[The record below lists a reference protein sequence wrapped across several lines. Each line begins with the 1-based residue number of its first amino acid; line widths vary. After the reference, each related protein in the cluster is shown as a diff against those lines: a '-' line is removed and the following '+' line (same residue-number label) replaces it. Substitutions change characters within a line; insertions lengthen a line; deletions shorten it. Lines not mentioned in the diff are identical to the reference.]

1 MARIAQLVLATALV
15 GSYSI
20 TVGCN
25 STAPRRISTP
35 EERSEAQLRQARDM
49 AVSTLVEL
57 ATDVQPVVRA
67 NAIEA
72 IAAAPEAGTEVI
84 EAGLRDSNEGV
95 RSVAAVVAGRLQLAS
110 TVGWL
115 KPLVMDESEYVR
127 LSAVFALS
135 RMGEEIDLT
144 PLANTL
150 FTSRDTRA
158 RAHAA
163 FLLGELGSST
173 AIDMLR
179 QASLEGVSRASTGE
193 VRLLRLQIAEA
204 MIKLGD
210 DSPLPGVKAAL
221 FPSRPEDFELA
232 ALAIQI
238 IGEVGD
244 REAVDQLIYLADAA
258 GEDAMPP
265 EIRLAAADALS
276 KLGHPQ
282 GAFIADD
289 YADDASESVRGYA
302 AILYGRTNAAGNLGK
317 VLGMLSDRSPIVRAA
332 AARAV
337 LDLTGTI
344 P

>member
-1 MARIAQLVLATALV
+1 MQRTPPLALALSLLAA
-15 GSYSI
+15 GSI
-20 TVGCN
+20 PVGC
-25 STAPRRISTP
+25 TSTP
-35 EERSEAQLRQARDM
+35 PGQFVTPEQRSEAQIEQAREM
-49 AVSTLVEL
+49 AVQTLL
-57 ATDVQPVVRA
+57 ALADHVQPVVRA
-67 NAIEA
+67 NTIEA
-72 IAAAPEAGTEVI
+72 LAAAPEAGTGAI

-95 RSVAAVVAGRLQLAS
+95 RSVAAVVVGRLGLESAA
-110 TVGWL
+110 GWL
-115 KPLVMDESEYVR
+115 RPLVMDESEFVR
-127 LSAVFALS
+127 LSAVFAL
-135 RMGEEIDLT
+135 RKLGEDTDLT
-144 PLANTL
+144 PLAITL

-163 FLLGELGSST
+163 FLLGELGSPS

-179 QASLEGVSRASTGE
+179 QASLEGVARADTAE
-193 VRLLRLQIAEA
+193 VNLLRLQIAEA

-210 DSPLPGVKAAL
+210 DDPLPGVKAAL
-221 FPSRPEDFELA
+221 FPSRPEEFELA

-258 GEDAMPP
+258 GKDAMPA

-282 GAFIADD
+282 GAFIADEYRTD
-289 YADDASESVRGYA
+289 PAESIRAYA
-302 AILYGRTNAAGNLGK
+302 AVVYGRTDAAGNLGK

-337 LDLTGTI
+337 LDLTRD
-344 P
+344 

>member
-1 MARIAQLVLATALV
+1 MARIAQLVLASAAIGACSISAGC
-15 GSYSI
+15 GS
-20 TVGCN
+20 TP
-25 STAPRRISTP
+25 PRRIATP
-35 EERSEAQLRQARDM
+35 EERTEAQIRQAREM
-49 AVSTLVEL
+49 AVQTLSEL

-72 IAAAPEAGTEVI
+72 IAAAPEAGTKII

-95 RSVAAVVAGRLQLAS
+95 RSVAAVVAGRLKLTS
-110 TVGWL
+110 TMGWL
-115 KPLVMDESEYVR
+115 KPLEMDESEYVR
-127 LSAVFALS
+127 LSAVFAMS
-135 RMGEEIDLT
+135 RMGDRIDLT

-163 FLLGELGSST
+163 FLLGELGSTS

-179 QASLEGVSRASTGE
+179 QASLEGVNRATTSE

-210 DSPLPGVKAAL
+210 DDSLPGVKAAL
-221 FPSRPEDFELA
+221 FPSRPEDYELA

-244 REAVDQLIYLADAA
+244 REAVDQLIYLADAE

-282 GAFIADD
+282 GAFIADE
-289 YADDASESVRGYA
+289 YADDASESVRAYA
-302 AILYGRTNAAGNLGK
+302 AILYGRTNASGNLGK

-337 LDLTGTI
+337 LDLTSTI